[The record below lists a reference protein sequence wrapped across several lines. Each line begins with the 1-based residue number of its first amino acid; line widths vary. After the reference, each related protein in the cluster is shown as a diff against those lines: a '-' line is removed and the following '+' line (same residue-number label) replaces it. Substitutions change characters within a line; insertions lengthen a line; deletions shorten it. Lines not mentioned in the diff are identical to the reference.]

1 MGDSLWGR
9 CKRKPM
15 TSRVL
20 TEAGQKLADY
30 WKEIRTGNEVPSRA
44 AFKLT
49 SKTAPLMPHMVIA
62 KLADGDVVFRYAG
75 TGLVERQG
83 MNITGKRYGDFAEP
97 LQVARAAARIK
108 AFHATPCGFASVHRE
123 GYQRGFAAEVEVV
136 GFPLRADNGEGRLI
150 VMVVTPLGTVP
161 YTETGGRP
169 IFMAPATHFEFID
182 VGQGL
187 PDGDAIVQWAEG
199 AVMTE
204 GRRGDR

>member
-1 MGDSLWGR
+1 MCMLRGDGFTAGNALVDLYYRMGDSLWGR

-20 TEAGQKLADY
+20 TEAITAGGLLERDTNRQ
-30 WKEIRTGNEVPSRA
+30 RSPVRA

-62 KLADGDVVFRYAG
+62 ELADGDVVFRYAG

-169 IFMAPATHFEFID
+169 IFMAPATHFDYRCRAGI
-182 VGQGL
+182 
-187 PDGDAIVQWAEG
+187 A
-199 AVMTE
+199 
-204 GRRGDR
+204 GR